1 MNCLKID
8 KVKDMER
15 HFDED
20 LKALQERLLRMGS
33 LAEEM
38 IQKAVKALFDRNPA
52 LSQEVFELEKQVNH
66 LHVEVDDRCLKLFAL
81 HQPMAV
87 DLRTI
92 TAAMR
97 INNDLERIGD
107 QAVNIGQTCYYHL
120 FKETPVP
127 QVSMIQRMAEI
138 SQKMLKDSLD
148 SFSTRNVDL
157 ARDVMEQDQ
166 EEDDL
171 KREAI
176 TQLIEL
182 VQKDPGHAVQF
193 VDLILL
199 AKNMERIGDHAT
211 NIAEDVIFMVLGK
224 DIRHHQD
231 QTAA

>member
-1 MNCLKID
+1 MTA
-8 KVKDMER
+8 MER
-15 HFDED
+15 HFDEE
-20 LKALQERLLRMGS
+20 LKALKERLLRMGS

-38 IQKAVKALFDRNPA
+38 IQKSVRALFERSPA
-52 LSQEVFELEKQVNH
+52 LTQEVFELEKQVNQF
-66 LHVEVDDRCLKLFAL
+66 HVEMDDRCLKLLAL

-92 TAAMR
+92 TAVLH

-127 QVSMIQRMAEI
+127 QAAMIQRMADI

-148 SFSTRNVDL
+148 AFATKNVEL
-157 ARDVMEQDQ
+157 ARAVLAQDE
-166 EEDDL
+166 EEDEL
-171 KREAI
+171 KRQAI
-176 TQLIEL
+176 TDLIAL

-199 AKNMERIGDHAT
+199 AKNVERIGDHAT

-224 DIRHHQD
+224 DIRHHFEEQSP
-231 QTAA
+231 A